1 MASHCYLVGSSG
13 ELFIEY
19 LVRHCA
25 MPDLGNVEHQSFKE
39 SSRFSGNYYPFVY
52 RKLEV
57 GTNPLMHGWISW
69 LLLLFFWKLISWLLV
84 CFFVIILK
92 WLQNSFLYIVGLL
105 HYVSIFAKFLVLC
118 MPFIA
123 KSFHSTQF
131 KAGAV
136 SPTELRG
143 ICEKGL
149 LLITVTVPEME
160 VYYGFSSPPF
170 SVWG

>member
-1 MASHCYLVGSSG
+1 MIVVMASHCYLVGSSG

-52 RKLEV
+52 RKLE
-57 GTNPLMHGWISW
+57 
-69 LLLLFFWKLISWLLV
+69 
-84 CFFVIILK
+84 
-92 WLQNSFLYIVGLL
+92 
-105 HYVSIFAKFLVLC
+105 
-118 MPFIA
+118 
-123 KSFHSTQF
+123 F

-160 VYYGFSSPPF
+160 HVLWPSLLKMIIPRVYTGAVATVCRCISELCRRRSSESNAMLSECKARTDIPNPEARI
-170 SVWG
+170 SLINVHCSIMHLCP